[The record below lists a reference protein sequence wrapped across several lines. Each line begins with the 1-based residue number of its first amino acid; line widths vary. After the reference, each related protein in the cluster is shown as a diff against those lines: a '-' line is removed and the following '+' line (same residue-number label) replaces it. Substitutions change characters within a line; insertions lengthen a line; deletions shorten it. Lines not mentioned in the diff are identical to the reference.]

1 MIIRNRKEL
10 EAIRDSVWFWPRSLL
25 TSENLRTKLTPTEYN
40 ILGNNCVLF
49 NGMEEFFERMKAENW
64 SKDQL
69 REELIKESHNA
80 RYWPRH
86 FIHKIMTPQSAP
98 QRIGTQICT
107 DGHAR
112 TVSTNGLDSWILE
125 TSGHHKNSEKEYNRE
140 LKAVYFELFG
150 QTNIPGHNI
159 HYPKFDPVLYNK
171 RRNSKY
177 KPYRIQ
183 LCMINPVKMQDKK
196 VWIIL
201 YLGTLE

>member
-1 MIIRNRKEL
+1 M
-10 EAIRDSVWFWPRSLL
+10 PRS
-25 TSENLRTKLTPTEYN
+25 
-40 ILGNNCVLF
+40 
-49 NGMEEFFERMKAENW
+49 
-64 SKDQL
+64 
-69 REELIKESHNA
+69 
-80 RYWPRH
+80 
-86 FIHKIMTPQSAP
+86 
-98 QRIGTQICT
+98 
-107 DGHAR
+107 AR
-112 TVSTNGLDSWILE
+112 TVTTNGHDSLIPE

-196 VWIIL
+196 VWIII
-201 YLGTLE
+201 YLGFIWWIRGKSYRVRWFFAHFGL